1 MKLGVLT
8 VPLYSM
14 SLADALKFIR
24 SCGAEMCEIGCGGNP
39 GKVHCDPEILLNDK
53 SALDTFKKTVADSGL
68 SISALSTHCNPV
80 HPNKEIAAQAD
91 YDLHRAVLM
100 AEALGI
106 HQINTFS
113 GCPGDCR
120 DSKYPNWVVAA
131 WPDDFQEILKY
142 QWNEILIPYW
152 QSFVPFAL
160 EHGVDKIA
168 FEPHP
173 GFCVYNPKTML
184 KIREAVGP
192 AIGANLDPSHL
203 FWQGIDPVAAINE
216 LGDAIFHFHAKDT
229 RIDPYNTAVNGV
241 LDTGSFGN
249 EAARAWAFRTIGYGH
264 DEKTWCDIISALRR
278 VGYDYAISIEHEDI
292 LMSPGE
298 GLRKACDFLKRV
310 IVSEPPYEDFHL

>member
-1 MKLGVLT
+1 MK
-8 VPLYSM
+8 
-14 SLADALKFIR
+14 
-24 SCGAEMCEIGCGGNP
+24 
-39 GKVHCDPEILLNDK
+39 
-53 SALDTFKKTVADSGL
+53 
-68 SISALSTHCNPV
+68 
-80 HPNKEIAAQAD
+80 
-91 YDLHRAVLM
+91 
-100 AEALGI
+100 
-106 HQINTFS
+106 
-113 GCPGDCR
+113 
-120 DSKYPNWVVAA
+120 
-131 WPDDFQEILKY
+131 EILKY
-142 QWNEILIPYW
+142 QWNDVLIPYW

-229 RIDPYNTAVNGV
+229 KIDPYNTAVNGV